1 MAQMPDAAAGAFF
14 STAFSSTPRSIQ
26 FSHFGVNCWDL
37 DRMED
42 FYTRVIGFVVT
53 DRGTLQV
60 GERIVFL
67 SMDPNEHHQM
77 VLVSGRTEGEVS
89 DEPPIG
95 GSLRTAIMQI
105 SFRLRDLDALRAIHE
120 RLKAEGFTNF
130 VPRNHGIAWAVY
142 VRDPEGNALEL
153 FVDSEWYVHQ
163 PFGKPLDLTQSN
175 DTILAETE
183 RLCRGS
189 PGFQPFAEFKVRVA
203 QEIAAKLG

>member
-1 MAQMPDAAAGAFF
+1 MHTTTAPAAA
-14 STAFSSTPRSIQ
+14 PQRRSIA

-77 VLVSGRTEGEVS
+77 VLVSGRTEGEVH
-89 DEPPIG
+89 DTPPVA
-95 GSLRTAIMQI
+95 GSLHTAIMQI
-105 SFRLRDLDALRAIHE
+105 SFRLRDLDALRAIHG

-153 FVDSEWYVHQ
+153 FVDSDWYVHQ
-163 PFGKPLDLTQSN
+163 PFGRVLDLTQSN
-175 DTILAETE
+175 EQILVDTE
-183 RLCRGS
+183 RMCRDS
-189 PGFQPFAEFKVRVA
+189 PGFEPFGEWKARVA
-203 QEIAAKLG
+203 DEIARKLG